1 MYNSEHDVILW
12 ILGAVLGGF
21 IFARV
26 IGIFG
31 EFAMQALKRSEEN
44 KEE

>member
-1 MYNSEHDVILW
+1 VYNFEHNVILW
-12 ILGAVLGGF
+12 ILGVVVGGL
-21 IFARV
+21 IFARL

-31 EFAMQALKRSEEN
+31 EFAMQALKRSEES